1 MLDMKIGMEAQKAC
15 QGSGKENGL
24 EESMAILERELCSVH
39 ERTTWGLELVQKEN
53 MRYTV

>member
-1 MLDMKIGMEAQKAC
+1 MLEMKIGMEAQQAC
-15 QGSGKENGL
+15 RGSGKENGL